1 MTAGSF
7 FTAITADIQ
16 EVQVHDKHKKWIT
29 DRGLDPTL
37 AEKLGVATIL
47 KNGANWITVPYL
59 ENGKLVNRKYRLTTE
74 KRHQMEPGADL
85 LLWNCDVLKDQSMKT
100 EAVVITEGEWD
111 AIAAIQA
118 GFSRSVSVP
127 NGAPGQLTED
137 LDTATR
143 YNWFDRHHKE
153 LSEVKTF
160 ILATDG
166 DEAGQ
171 YLAADLVALLGAER
185 CKFVSYPEHCKDLN
199 EVLHAYGESA
209 VATVI
214 NQAKPV
220 PVKGLYSLSDFPEK
234 ADVRYVEIGIDAI
247 RDYIKIVPG
256 TLTVFTG
263 YANMGKST
271 VMNEIIAG
279 AMRNFPV
286 CIASFETDVKPILR
300 DGLRKVFMSCS
311 TDDMRRIDFTEC
323 DAEMEPRLKIIT
335 QAVDEEL
342 EMGLD
347 EFLDMCRVSVVRD
360 GVKMI
365 VLDPWNELEH
375 KRRRDEAETDYISRA
390 LRQIKRFAKQ
400 YDVAFWI
407 VAHPTKPHEGSKKV
421 PGLYDISGSAN
432 WANKADYGLTY
443 HRPDPEEND
452 GLIIINKVR
461 MGLPGQKGKVRVM
474 FDYRDS
480 HFKALNG

>member
-1 MTAGSF
+1 MH
-7 FTAITADIQ
+7 
-16 EVQVHDKHKKWIT
+16 EKHKEWIAK
-29 DRGLDPTL
+29 RGIDPEL
-37 AEKLGVATIL
+37 AAKLGVETVN

-59 ENGKLVNRKYRLTTE
+59 ENGKVVNRKYRLTSE
-74 KRHQMEPGADL
+74 KRHQMEAGADL
-85 LLWNCDVLKDQSMKT
+85 LLWNCDVLKDPRAKT
-100 EAVVITEGEWD
+100 EPVVITEGEWD

-118 GFSRSVSVP
+118 GSFLSVSVP
-127 NGAPGQLTED
+127 NGAPGKLTED

-143 YNWFDRHHKE
+143 YNWFDRHLKE

-185 CKFVSYPEHCKDLN
+185 CKFVKYPEHCKDLN
-199 EVLHAYGESA
+199 EVLHAYGESGVAA
-209 VATVI
+209 VL

-234 ADVRYVEIGIDAI
+234 AEVRFVETGIPAI
-247 RDYIKIVPG
+247 SDLLKIVPG

-271 VMNEIIAG
+271 LMNEIIANV
-279 AMRNFPV
+279 MRKFPV
-286 CIASFETDVKPILR
+286 CVASFETDVKPILR
-300 DGLRKVFMSCS
+300 DGLRKSIMGCS
-311 TDDMRRIDFTEC
+311 TEDMKVMDFTEC
-323 DAEMEPRLKIIT
+323 DAALETRLKIIT
-335 QAVDEEL
+335 QSVDEDL

-347 EFLDMCRVSVVRD
+347 EFLDMCRVAVVRD

-375 KRRRDEAETDYISRA
+375 KRRRDETETDYISRA
-390 LRQIKRFAKQ
+390 LRAIKRFAKQ

-407 VAHPTKPHEGSKKV
+407 VAHPTKPQEGSKKV

-443 HRPDPEEND
+443 HRPNPEEND
-452 GLIIINKVR
+452 ALIIVNKVR
-461 MGLPGQKGKVRVM
+461 MGLPGKKGKARVM
-474 FDYRDS
+474 FDFRCS
-480 HFKALNG
+480 RFQLLE